1 MSPPFALVMAE
12 QAVREFFAR
21 WCAGLQP
28 CLLLETQTN
37 GDIFVSSRVILPLQ
51 SEKVD
56 LPHPHQQPQP
66 RHQGPARLRRRA
78 RRAQARATAEAA
90 ANAAVPKK
98 LEAAVEA
105 DKTVYTTDAAIQAV
119 VQASNVAV
127 QADASPPQPSD
138 APAEQEGRQPSP
150 TGQPL
155 EHAVQHQVSPPPP
168 AAQAAH
174 ARHHQVRDEFCLD
187 DYYKLLQEQS
197 KSKEKEMRD
206 LSEKRSFGFKPNS
219 AKKPF

>member
-1 MSPPFALVMAE
+1 MSPPFAFVMAE

-56 LPHPHQQPQP
+56 LPHPHRQPQP
-66 RHQGPARLRRRA
+66 RHQSPARLRRRA
-78 RRAQARATAEAA
+78 RRAQARATAEDA
-90 ANAAVPKK
+90 ANTAVPKK
-98 LEAAVEA
+98 LEAAVQA

-138 APAEQEGRQPSP
+138 APAEQEGRHHSP
-150 TGQPL
+150 L
-155 EHAVQHQVSPPPP
+155 DHAVQHHQVYPPPV
-168 AAQAAH
+168 AQADH
-174 ARHHQVRDEFCLD
+174 ARPHQVRDEFCLD

-197 KSKEKEMRD
+197 RSKVKQMRD
-206 LSEKRSFGFKPNS
+206 LSEKRSFGFKQSS